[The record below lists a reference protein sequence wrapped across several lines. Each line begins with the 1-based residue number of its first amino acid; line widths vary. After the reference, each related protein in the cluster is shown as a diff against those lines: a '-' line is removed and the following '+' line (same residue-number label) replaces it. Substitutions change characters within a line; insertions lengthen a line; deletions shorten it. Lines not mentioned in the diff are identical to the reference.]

1 MNVIMISLHKKN
13 IKKLKEGD
21 HLVFEKIFKHYYNA
35 LFFFAGKYIQDED
48 DAENLVQET
57 FMSLWLNRKNILS
70 DSESSIRSWLYNTL
84 KNKCLNF
91 LEKDLS
97 RKKYNDYVRT
107 RQMLNISVLKDFE
120 IDDVLFH
127 EVYEILNKAL
137 EQMPSQSKAVFEM
150 SRLKGMKN
158 KEIAETLGITVKA
171 VEANMTRALKLL
183 RSHFSDYLPLLISLL
198 MDIC

>member
-1 MNVIMISLHKKN
+1 M
-13 IKKLKEGD
+13 
-21 HLVFEKIFKHYYNA
+21 FEKIFKRYYNA

-57 FMSLWLNRKNILS
+57 FMSLWLNRKKILS
-70 DSESSIRSWLYNTL
+70 DSESSVRSWLYNTL

-107 RQMLNISVLKDFE
+107 RQMLNMSVLKDFE
-120 IDDVLFH
+120 IDDVLFD

-183 RSHFSDYLPLLISLL
+183 KSHFSDYLPILLYLL